1 MSWVADKLTAKA
13 VQGIAAALL
22 VLSLG
27 LGVQVWVQG
36 KRLDVAKADVGA
48 AESARDAARTERD
61 AWKSKTDDA
70 LAANR
75 AMDVVLGQLQAAAEE
90 QQRMADQQA
99 QQAARAIAASKAKAA
114 AADKEL
120 AEFRRVY
127 GQRPADCE
135 AALKSLDR
143 VCPAW
148 RY

>member
-48 AESARDAARTERD
+48 AESARD